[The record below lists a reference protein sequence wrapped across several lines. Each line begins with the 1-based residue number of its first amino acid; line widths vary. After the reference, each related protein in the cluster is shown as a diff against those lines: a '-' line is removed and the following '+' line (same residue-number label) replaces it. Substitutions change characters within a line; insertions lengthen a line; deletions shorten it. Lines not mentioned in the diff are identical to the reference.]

1 MTFLV
6 KAGFD
11 PGRLTFVLRTMI
23 AGWLALSIAMLL
35 GLDSPQWAAMT
46 AVIVA
51 QPTRGM
57 LLERS
62 IQRVIG
68 TIVGSL
74 VGVGLIHQFAADP
87 RLLVVGLAVWISLCA
102 YVGNVLRQYRA
113 YGVFLAGYTAA
124 MIALLDVPHPDHVVS
139 LATDRVET
147 IIIGIVVSGL
157 VSGFLTPVSDES
169 HLIRRVRLLSAD
181 TLDWC
186 ARALA
191 GTGRSGLTTR
201 ERLLVSEM
209 AAVEDLL
216 DQIAAGSVEGHR
228 RVRHVRGLLA
238 ALLSLVAGVRGV
250 TTLLAREP
258 ERRRGAGLPILVVHL
273 DAAAAKLTAG
283 APLAIPV
290 GEMRAALDEGA
301 PAGALTEALGRL
313 IAALGAVSAGHEAI
327 RVAKKAPPVLDFLF
341 HRDRIGARAA
351 MMRAFLAVLAVGA
364 AWQISGWRDGQFMVL
379 GTCIMTTVFSSFE
392 NPLVVLRHVMAGS
405 IAGAAAAVLFHT
417 QLLPLAGGTF
427 DVLLLVAPFLL
438 LGGVAMAHRRTALA
452 SIDYNMCFLL
462 LGQPAFPMLGPP
474 DAVYGAAEAV
484 LLGVAAAFVA
494 FRFVFPISSS
504 RRLRALIAI
513 TVDDLEGLA
522 RGSSYPTRERW
533 RARIYHRILHL
544 VKLVD
549 ALRLSN
555 LRSVDGGIAALTVGG
570 TILHLQEERAQADLP
585 RTWRR
590 RIDVA
595 LGRLAT
601 LSRDPRTAATAL
613 ERAAA
618 HAPSPIE
625 SDRLREAA
633 SALRDNL
640 WFFKARR
647 RQSSRF
653 IS

>member
-1 MTFLV
+1 MSLLV
-6 KAGFD
+6 KVGFD
-11 PGRLTFVLRTMI
+11 PTRLTFALRTVI
-23 AGWLALSIAMLL
+23 AGWLALTVAMVL

-74 VGVGLIHQFAADP
+74 VGVLLIHEFAANP
-87 RLLVVGLAVWISLCA
+87 PLLVVGLAVWISLCA

-124 MIALLDVPHPDHVVS
+124 MIALLDVPHPDHVVF
-139 LATDRVET
+139 LATERVET

-181 TLDWC
+181 TMDWC

-191 GTGRSGLTTR
+191 GAGRSGLMTR

-209 AAVEDLL
+209 AAVEDML

-228 RVRHVRGLLA
+228 RVRHIRGLLA

-273 DAAAAKLTAG
+273 DAAAAQLTAG
-283 APLAIPV
+283 SPLSIPV
-290 GEMRAALDEGA
+290 GEMSAALAEGA
-301 PAGALTEALGRL
+301 PAGTLTDALGRL

-327 RVAKKAPPVLDFLF
+327 RVAKNTPPVLDFLF

-379 GTCIMTTVFSSFE
+379 STCIMTTVFSSFE
-392 NPLVVLRHVMAGS
+392 NPLVVLRHVMLGS
-405 IAGAAAAVLFHT
+405 IAGAAAAMLFHT
-417 QLLPLAGGTF
+417 QMLPMSGGTL
-427 DVLLLVAPFLL
+427 DVLLMVAPFLL

-462 LGQPAFPMLGPP
+462 LGQPAFPMVGAP
-474 DAVYGAAEAV
+474 DAVYGAAGAV

-504 RRLRALIAI
+504 RRLRALISI
-513 TVDDLEGLA
+513 TIEDLEGLA
-522 RGSSYPTRERW
+522 RGQSHPTHERW

-549 ALRLSN
+549 ALRLTN
-555 LRSVDGGIAALTVGG
+555 LRAVDGGIAALTVGE
-570 TILHLQEERAQADLP
+570 TILLLQQERRRIGLSQG
-585 RTWRR
+585 WRR

-595 LGRLAT
+595 MGRLAT
-601 LSRDPRTAATAL
+601 LSRDPRVAAAAL
-613 ERAAA
+613 ERAVG
-618 HAPSPIE
+618 HAPSE
-625 SDRLREAA
+625 TEADRLREAA
-633 SALRDNL
+633 LALRENL
-640 WFFKARR
+640 WFFKAK
-647 RQSSRF
+647 SRHPRTR
-653 IS
+653 ST